1 MRRPLSTNRGT
12 IAARRAAALLC
23 ILAAASCG
31 DESSVT
37 TPGPV
42 PYRLQVR
49 ILDRDGAPLPAT
61 GGAAAWSLAMPGVP
75 VLEIE
80 YWSERAV
87 PPGPLVVRA
96 VGASLVA
103 GAADAESEPLPES
116 EVSFDLAMIDTT
128 HRTLRVAVEPPSAPG
143 PAVFS
148 ATLGGAVAYA
158 AIEFAPPEADLAA
171 PATGV
176 ADGSTEV
183 TVEVAGVAGQVITL
197 QTTLGR
203 FAAPF
208 DDATAA
214 LALLPVRPGEASG
227 AASVGLVSD
236 APGAA
241 FVSVAGAPAEQIRI
255 DFERVRIE
263 IGDPAPVGF
272 LPGAVV
278 HEMCVAANTATGM
291 VDLVG
296 ASTGDAVLEP
306 AYVPVVA
313 RGAEIPTACPAGD
326 FAGHALFRWA
336 VDGDV
341 DLLTATWTSLD
352 DAVSADAGK
361 VVRGTDFAG
370 YGATLEF
377 EPLGTDDTYL
387 LVLRV
392 ALSYLSAGGLPG
404 ESAPGVG
411 VTFLVFSALGAVEL
425 HADEETGP
433 GGVAIAI
440 YEVEAGDVL
449 RVFLQPDGVSPI
461 PLGEAW

>member
-1 MRRPLSTNRGT
+1 MSTNRGT
-12 IAARRAAALLC
+12 LVVRRAVVALC

-96 VGASLVA
+96 VGASLAA

-128 HRTLRVAVEPPSAPG
+128 HRTLRLAVEPPSSPG

-148 ATLGGAVAYA
+148 ATLGGAAAYA

-176 ADGSTEV
+176 ADGATEV

-203 FAAPF
+203 FTAPF

-214 LALLPVRPGEASG
+214 LALFPVRPGEAAG

-241 FVSVAGAPAEQIRI
+241 FVSVAGAPAEQVRI

-263 IGDPAPVGF
+263 IGDPVPVGF

-278 HEMCVAANTATGM
+278 HEVCVAANTATGA
-291 VDLVG
+291 VDLMG
-296 ASTGDAVLEP
+296 GSIGDAVLDP
-306 AYVPVVA
+306 AYVPVIA
-313 RGAEIPTACPAGD
+313 RGASPPEACPAGD

-341 DLLTATWTSLD
+341 DLLTATWTSRD
-352 DAVSADAGK
+352 ETVSATASK
-361 VVRGTDFAG
+361 VVEGTVFEG
-370 YGATLEF
+370 YDATLDF
-377 EPLGTDDTYL
+377 EPLGTGDTYL
-387 LVLRV
+387 VILRV
-392 ALSYLSAGGLPG
+392 ALSYLPAGGLDG
-404 ESAPGVG
+404 RIAPGIG
-411 VTFLVFSALGAVEL
+411 VTFLVFSAFGAVEL
-425 HADEETGP
+425 SADEETGP
-433 GGVAIAI
+433 GGMATAI

-449 RVFLQPDGVSPI
+449 QVFLLPDGGSTI
-461 PLGEAW
+461 YLGEAW